1 MRLAVLFSGG
11 KDSTYALHKALR
23 REEVACLITIISK
36 NKESYM
42 FHTPNIDLTELQ
54 AKAIGLPLIKK
65 ETRGEKEEELRDLKE
80 AIIRAKEEFSVE
92 GIVTGAVES
101 IYQATRIQRI
111 CDELGLWCFN
121 PLWKKDQEE
130 LLRETLSHGF
140 KTIISGVFAYP
151 LNKEWLGREV
161 DKDLIN
167 ELVELEKKFS
177 ISPAGEGGEI
187 ETSVLDAPF
196 FKKKIRI
203 LEYEIVA
210 EEHSGL
216 FLIRKAELVDK

>member
-1 MRLAVLFSGG
+1 
-11 KDSTYALHKALR
+11 
-23 REEVACLITIISK
+23 
-36 NKESYM
+36 
-42 FHTPNIDLTELQ
+42 
-54 AKAIGLPLIKK
+54 
-65 ETRGEKEEELRDLKE
+65 
-80 AIIRAKEEFSVE
+80 
-92 GIVTGAVES
+92 
-101 IYQATRIQRI
+101 
-111 CDELGLWCFN
+111 
-121 PLWKKDQEE
+121 
-130 LLRETLSHGF
+130 
-140 KTIISGVFAYP
+140 
-151 LNKEWLGREV
+151 NKEWLGREV